1 MSEHKNYRFIFGII
15 TLLFFFLG
23 LITVFV
29 DSLIPRLRELFELS
43 YFQAG
48 SVQFAFFSAY
58 FAVSVPSSYFI
69 VRYGYKKG
77 ILGGLLIM
85 ATGCF
90 LFFPAAQ
97 FRSFAFFISG
107 YFTVA
112 AGMTLL
118 QVAINPFVA
127 LLGDESKASSRL
139 TLAQAF
145 NSLGTAIAPIL
156 GAYFIL
162 SDRIRTEVE
171 INLMGEVEKT
181 SYLNAESWAVQQ
193 PFLVLGGVL
202 VLASLLFIPVKLPK
216 VISLSTESSYW
227 DVLKH
232 KNLLLGVIGIFCY
245 VGAEVAIGS
254 YLVNYFLDMKLVAA
268 IRESGFMRSIAQ
280 SILGNDLST
289 YDAKAIVGVFVTFY
303 WSGAMVGRFIGAYL
317 NKIFSPGGVVAVFGL
332 IAICLALIS
341 MNTSGFVAM
350 WSIIG
355 IGFFNSIMF
364 PTIFTLA
371 LRGLGEH
378 TPKASGLLCMA
389 IVGGAIVPP
398 FFGLVADLAGFK
410 AALVTVICCYAYIAF
425 FGRRNINDLQD

>member
-1 MSEHKNYRFIFGII
+1 
-15 TLLFFFLG
+15 
-23 LITVFV
+23 
-29 DSLIPRLRELFELS
+29 
-43 YFQAG
+43 
-48 SVQFAFFSAY
+48 
-58 FAVSVPSSYFI
+58 
-69 VRYGYKKG
+69 
-77 ILGGLLIM
+77 
-85 ATGCF
+85 
-90 LFFPAAQ
+90 
-97 FRSFAFFISG
+97 
-107 YFTVA
+107 
-112 AGMTLL
+112 
-118 QVAINPFVA
+118 
-127 LLGDESKASSRL
+127 
-139 TLAQAF
+139 
-145 NSLGTAIAPIL
+145 
-156 GAYFIL
+156 
-162 SDRIRTEVE
+162 
-171 INLMGEVEKT
+171 MGEVEKT